1 MKEYN
6 FDENK
11 NMGETVRIDDIK
23 TKLDELDN
31 RDDYDDYDD
40 YDDDDEYDYDDD
52 YGQTAEVT
60 PVRRETAKHGGGDS
74 GHRKNRDRRYKR
86 TG

>member
-23 TKLDELDN
+23 LRLNEMEEQGDYG
-31 RDDYDDYDD
+31 DYDDF
-40 YDDDDEYDYDDD
+40 DD
-52 YGQTAEVT
+52 YGDYDEDCLLYTSRCV
-60 PVRRETAKHGGGDS
+60 
-74 GHRKNRDRRYKR
+74 
-86 TG
+86 

>member
-23 TKLDELDN
+23 LRLNEMEGRAITATTTILMITAIMTRTNMMNMTILSELQPKYLQEII
-31 RDDYDDYDD
+31 RLPSVKTT
-40 YDDDDEYDYDDD
+40 E
-52 YGQTAEVT
+52 
-60 PVRRETAKHGGGDS
+60 ETV
-74 GHRKNRDRRYKR
+74 
-86 TG
+86 

>member
-23 TKLDELDN
+23 L
-31 RDDYDDYDD
+31 
-40 YDDDDEYDYDDD
+40 
-52 YGQTAEVT
+52 
-60 PVRRETAKHGGGDS
+60 RRRAKDMMENTMILTS
-74 GHRKNRDRRYKR
+74 MTTMMII
-86 TG
+86 TGMIMMTITMIPLAPLLKSPQGM

>member
-31 RDDYDDYDD
+31 RDDYDCLLY
-40 YDDDDEYDYDDD
+40 
-52 YGQTAEVT
+52 TSRCV
-60 PVRRETAKHGGGDS
+60 
-74 GHRKNRDRRYKR
+74 
-86 TG
+86 